1 MMEVCVQGV
10 HEQAARVHKLSFR
23 PVQPGDGP
31 VHRSLKR
38 MLEVT

>member
-1 MMEVCVQGV
+1 MEVCAQGV
-10 HEQAARVHKLSFR
+10 HEQVARVHKLLFG